1 MKERDSIKQETQRDK
16 RQKELLEL
24 KDFLSPEH
32 YNRDLLSRL
41 ADIIMMVNYITNLS
55 KEEILENM
63 KNTIVYKEIVSGNEC
78 FLYDSYPANLE
89 EMISEWREKN
99 IPILGEIKVQ
109 QISVASM
116 WLAGK
121 LD

>member
-1 MKERDSIKQETQRDK
+1 MKERDSLKQGTQHDK
-16 RQKELLEL
+16 RQKELLKM
-24 KDFLSPEH
+24 KDFLSSEH
-32 YNRDLLSRL
+32 HNSDELSRL

-63 KNTIVYKEIVSGNEC
+63 KNTTVYKEIVSGNEC

-89 EMISEWREKN
+89 EMIIEWNEKN
-99 IPILGEIKVQ
+99 IPILGEIKVG